1 MNELMKIL
9 GQTGQ
14 AQTFDQIKIQ
24 LASSEQI
31 RSWSY
36 GEIKKPET
44 INYRTFKPERDGLFC
59 ARIFG
64 PIKDYE
70 CLCGKYKRMKFRGII
85 CEKCGVEVTLAKV
98 RRERMGHIELASPV
112 AHIWFLKSLPS
123 RIGLMVDL
131 TLKELEKILYFES
144 YVVLEPGL
152 TDLKLHQLLNE
163 DQLLAKQD
171 EFGEDG
177 FRAGIGAEAIKSVLV
192 SVNCDAEKVKLRAD
206 LKDTTSEAKRKK
218 LVKRLK
224 LVEAFAESGS
234 KPDWMI
240 LDVVPV
246 IPPELRPLVPLDGGR
261 FATSDLN
268 DLYRRVINRNNRLKR
283 LIELRAPD
291 IIVRNEKRMLQESVD
306 ALFDNGRRGR
316 AITGANKRP
325 LKSLSDM
332 LKGKQGRFR
341 QNLLGKRVDYSGR
354 SVIVVGPELKLHQ
367 CGLPKKMALE
377 LFKPFIYSKLEKY
390 GHATTIKAAKRMVEK
405 ERPEVWDILEEVIRE
420 HPVMLNRAPTL
431 HRLGIQAF
439 EPVLIEGKAIQ
450 LHPLVC
456 TAFNADFDGDQ
467 MAVHVP
473 LSLEAQ
479 LEARVLMM
487 STNNILSPANG
498 KPIIVPSQDIVL
510 GLYYLSLETAEF
522 RATLDQNEYD
532 DQGRVVKTGAPAF
545 GSIGEIEFA
554 LNEKAVRLH
563 DKIRARYET
572 IDADG
577 KPVRSTVVTTPGRML
592 IAQILPKHPAVP
604 FSLLNKQLTK
614 KNVSDVIDAVYR
626 HCGQKECV
634 IFADRL
640 MGLGFGQAA
649 KAGISF
655 GKNDMI
661 IPDAKKELV
670 ERTTAEVKEFEQQ
683 YQDGLIT
690 AGERYNKVVDAWSRC
705 TDEVQAAMM
714 KEISRQE
721 IGKPTNSVWMMSHSG
736 ARGSP
741 AQMKQLAGM
750 RGLMAKPSGEI
761 IEQPIIANFKEGLSV
776 LDYFTSTHGARKG
789 LADTALKT
797 ANSGYLTRR
806 LVDVAQDC
814 IIVEEDCGAERG
826 LTVRAVMDGGEVVSS
841 LSERIL
847 GRTTANDV
855 LSPADGSVVL
865 PRNTLIGE
873 AEAERVENAAV
884 ESMLIRSVLTCDSRV
899 GVCGLCYGRDLAR
912 GTPVNIGE
920 AVGVIAAQSIGEP
933 GTQLTMRTFHI
944 GGAAQRGAEQSMVE
958 ASHDGVVSV
967 KNRIVV
973 QNSQGVP
980 VVMSRNCEIVLA
992 DEKGTERAR
1001 FRVPYGARLLVDE
1014 GAAVARQQK
1023 LAEWDPYTLP
1033 IITERAGTVEYLDL
1047 IDSITLVERMD
1058 EVTGL
1063 TSKVVVDYKQA
1074 SKGIDLRP
1082 RLQLKDEK
1090 GEVLKLGNGG
1100 EARYFLSPDS
1110 ILSVENGAVVHA
1122 GDVLARIPREGSK
1135 TRDITGGLP
1144 RVAELFEARRPK
1156 DHAIIAET
1164 DGRVEFGKDY
1174 KAKRR
1179 VIVKNDETAEETDYL
1194 IPKGKHVSVQEG
1206 DFVRRGDPLV
1216 DGPRVPHDI
1225 LKVLGVEALSDY
1237 LVNEIQDVY
1246 RLQGVKINDKHIEV
1260 IVRQMLQK
1268 VEVLEPGDTTYLV
1281 GETVDRIEFEGENEK
1296 RLAAGERV
1304 ASAMP
1309 VLQGIT
1315 KASLQTHSFIS
1326 AASFQETTRVLTEAA
1341 TAGKVDTLNGL
1352 KENVIVGRL
1361 IPAGTGSVMNKLRAV
1376 AAGRDQQRVLG
1387 RDMPVNTIKAAE

>member
-9 GQTGQ
+9 GQAGQ
-14 AQTFDQIKIQ
+14 AVTFDQIRIQ
-24 LASSEQI
+24 MASPEQI

-152 TDLKLHQLLNE
+152 TDLKLHQLLTE
-163 DQLLAKQD
+163 DGLASKQD

-177 FRAGIGAEAIKSVLV
+177 FRAAIGAEAIKHILHGIDI
-192 SVNCDAEKVKLRAD
+192 DAEKVKLRAD
-206 LKDTTSEAKRKK
+206 LRDTTSEAKRKK

-224 LVEAFAESGS
+224 LIEAFGESGS
-234 KPDWMI
+234 KPEWMI

-510 GLYYLSLETAEF
+510 GLYYLSLETADF
-522 RATLDQNEYD
+522 RVAEPN
-532 DQGRVVKTGAPAF
+532 ACPAF
-545 GSIGEIEFA
+545 GTIGEIEFA
-554 LNEKAVRLH
+554 LQAKAIKLH
-563 DKIRARYET
+563 DKIRARMEL
-572 IDADG
+572 IEPDG
-577 KPVRSTVVTTPGRML
+577 SRKRQIVVTTPGRML
-592 IAQILPKHPAVP
+592 IAQILPKHPNVP

-640 MGLGFGQAA
+640 MGLGFQQAA
-649 KAGISF
+649 KSGISF
-655 GKNDMI
+655 GKDDLI
-661 IPDAKKELV
+661 IPKEKPELIAK
-670 ERTTAEVKEFEQQ
+670 TQGEVKEFEQQ

-705 TDEVQAAMM
+705 TDEVAGAMM

-721 IGKPTNSVWMMSHSG
+721 VGLQTNSVWMMSHSG

-741 AQMKQLAGM
+741 AQMRQLAGM

-776 LDYFTSTHGARKG
+776 LEYFNSTHGARKG

-814 IIVEEDCGAERG
+814 IIVEVDCGSERG
-826 LTVRAVMDGGEVVSS
+826 LTVRPVMDGGDIVSS

-847 GRTTANDV
+847 GRTASEDV
-855 LSPADGSVVL
+855 LDPATSKVL
-865 PRNTLIGE
+865 VPRNTLIEETE
-873 AEAERVENAAV
+873 AEQIEKAGVEV
-884 ESMLIRSVLTCDSRV
+884 MKIRSVLTCESQI
-899 GVCGLCYGRDLAR
+899 GVCARCYGRDLAR

-944 GGAAQRGAEQSMVE
+944 GGAAQRGAEQSSVE
-958 ASHDGVVSV
+958 ASHEGTVTVRNRNVVT
-967 KNRIVV
+967 
-973 QNSQGVP
+973 NSSNVP
-980 VVMSRNCEIVLA
+980 VVMSRNCEIVLV
-992 DEKGTERAR
+992 DDKQRERAR
-1001 FRVPYGARLLVDE
+1001 FRVPYGARLLADD
-1014 GAAVARQQK
+1014 GMAVTRTQK

-1033 IITERAGTVEYLDL
+1033 ILTELAGQVEYLDL
-1047 IDSITLVERMD
+1047 IEGITLVERMD

-1063 TSKVVVDYKQA
+1063 TSKVVVDYKQTA
-1074 SKGIDLRP
+1074 KGVDLRP
-1082 RLQLKDEK
+1082 RLQLKDSN
-1090 GEVLKLGNGG
+1090 GDVIKLPNGTD
-1100 EARYFLSPDS
+1100 ARYFLSPDS
-1110 ILSVENGAVVHA
+1110 ILSVENGATLFA

-1156 DHAIIAET
+1156 DHAIIAEN

-1179 VIVKNDETAEETDYL
+1179 IIVKNDETSEETEYL
-1194 IPKGKHVSVQEG
+1194 VPKGKHVSVQEG
-1206 DFVRRGDPLV
+1206 DFVLRGDPLV

-1268 VEVLEPGDTTYLV
+1268 VEIMEPGDTTYLT
-1281 GETVDRIEFEGENEK
+1281 GEQVDRMEVDAENVK
-1296 RLAAGERV
+1296 RIKAHERP
-1304 ASAMP
+1304 ATAMP

-1341 TAGKVDTLNGL
+1341 TAGKTDQLTGL

-1361 IPAGTGSVMNKLRAV
+1361 IPAGTGAVMNRLKAV
-1376 AAGRDQQRVLG
+1376 AAGRDQQRAILKDAPAQIT
-1387 RDMPVNTIKAAE
+1387 RAAE